1 MRMETHFLQATSQGV
16 KYLQEKVSSEVMM
29 CKSKHNNENLDNPVT
44 SATSSPPTFEWE
56 KLAKIKI
63 QKLKQVS

>member
-1 MRMETHFLQATSQGV
+1 MRMENHFLQATSQGV
-16 KYLQEKVSSEVMM
+16 KCLQEKVSSEVMM

-44 SATSSPPTFEWE
+44 SAISSPQPFEWE
-56 KLAKIKI
+56 KLAKMKI